1 MCVRA
6 GLPVHEWPRLRWYS
20 VSGVSGMGSH
30 TREGP
35 EGSSTSAC
43 TNTSKVRQPAAPS
56 TPAAARAG
64 QARRPTAVAA
74 ATVMPF
80 LRNVRRLI
88 ISDFPSVWCAFPDYD
103 YSDGRRLPAP
113 TLRVRR
119 HLREAHGVAAW
130 LADVDLRAAVEG
142 LVPWLHDRRP
152 RDSLLHRVQVGH
164 RDEQHHRV

>member
-88 ISDFPSVWCAFPDYD
+88 ISDFPPVWCAFPDYALPLD
-103 YSDGRRLPAP
+103 AGENQLPVGAGNLVLRLEPESVHP
-113 TLRVRR
+113 E
-119 HLREAHGVAAW
+119 REARLDALDGQHAREAQQ
-130 LADVDLRAAVEG
+130 LRHHVT
-142 LVPWLHDRRP
+142 L
-152 RDSLLHRVQVGH
+152 SLP
-164 RDEQHHRV
+164 